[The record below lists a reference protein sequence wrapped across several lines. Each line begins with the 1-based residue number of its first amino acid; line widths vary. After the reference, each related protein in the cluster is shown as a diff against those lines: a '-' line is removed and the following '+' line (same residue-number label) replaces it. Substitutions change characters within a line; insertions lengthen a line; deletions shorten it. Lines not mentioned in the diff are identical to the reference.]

1 MHYEK
6 LKRHV
11 TNVHKDENKI
21 AQVSHMSKNEQK
33 NVFKEL
39 RNKGILEDNK
49 VECLKDNPVF
59 LPVKNVQGTL
69 CYVQTVVVFSV
80 KSIFTD
86 TKKFVKRMV

>member
-1 MHYEK
+1 
-6 LKRHV
+6 
-11 TNVHKDENKI
+11 
-21 AQVSHMSKNEQK
+21 MSKNEQK

-49 VECLKDNPVF
+49 VECLKDNSVF
-59 LPVKNVQGTL
+59 FTGKKNVQGTL